1 MGNRTP
7 QRGNRTPQRGRPNI
21 RAPSLRRRTRR
32 MRTPSPDSRDNEN
45 SEEALRPPPNIQR
58 SLIDQL
64 NNEDTNNTH
73 QNQHDHTVR
82 DDQRPDYR
90 PDSNRARGG
99 GEDVN
104 SNRSEPVQPEIKF

>member
-1 MGNRTP
+1 MGDRTP
-7 QRGNRTPQRGRPNI
+7 PRTRQNI

-32 MRTPSPDSRDNEN
+32 MRTPSPDSRDNES
-45 SEEALRPPPNIQR
+45 SEEALRPPRNIRR
-58 SLIDQL
+58 SLINQL
-64 NNEDTNNTH
+64 DNVDNNNTH

-90 PDSNRARGG
+90 PDPNRATGG

-104 SNRSEPVQPEIKF
+104 RNRSEPVQPEIKF

>member
-1 MGNRTP
+1 MGDRTP
-7 QRGNRTPQRGRPNI
+7 PRNGN
-21 RAPSLRRRTRR
+21 
-32 MRTPSPDSRDNEN
+32 
-45 SEEALRPPPNIQR
+45 LRPGRLQRQNRRGGMRRVGPDHDHANGIEVPRVRRVTPRNIMGA
-58 SLIDQL
+58 L
-64 NNEDTNNTH
+64 NDAAQDNNNNTH